1 MTFRRSSWALLLALL
16 VAGGLATACAKNP
29 ETTPAVE
36 NAGLGVG
43 TGGQFVWHELITDDV
58 VASRHFYG
66 ELLGWEFEQTS
77 RRGKPYSL
85 ALVGDRYVGG
95 IVGVDRRPS
104 EESIAQWVS
113 YMLVTEIDQA
123 TGAIER
129 GGGRV
134 LVGPVSL
141 GTDTWAALVV
151 DSQGAPLGLLQT
163 PEDLSAV
170 VEGTIP
176 NGGFLWRD
184 YLAQDVEAALTFYAD
199 FAGFQ
204 RGREQSSS
212 NYPHYVLKEG
222 RGGAGL
228 MPIEDAPVESN
239 WLPYV
244 RVDDAAALAG
254 RVRDLGGEV
263 LLAPSSEIRD
273 GSLAIVADP
282 SGAALALVEWTQ

>member
-1 MTFRRSSWALLLALL
+1 MSSS
-16 VAGGLATACAKNP
+16 P
-29 ETTPAVE
+29 
-36 NAGLGVG
+36 
-43 TGGQFVWHELITDDV
+43 I
-58 VASRHFYG
+58 FYG

-163 PEDLSAV
+163 PADLSAV

-184 YLAQDVEAALTFYAD
+184 YLAQ
-199 FAGFQ
+199 
-204 RGREQSSS
+204 
-212 NYPHYVLKEG
+212 
-222 RGGAGL
+222 GA
-228 MPIEDAPVESN
+228 S
-239 WLPYV
+239 
-244 RVDDAAALAG
+244 RAAATI
-254 RVRDLGGEV
+254 
-263 LLAPSSEIRD
+263 P
-273 GSLAIVADP
+273 
-282 SGAALALVEWTQ
+282 TTC